1 MHVTIRKCWQFLGI
15 TQKNFRFLTSNC
27 TEKKIQKFKNMN
39 KLKQDKKLTNKGFLN
54 TLNNTI
60 ESVAISSLIK
70 VLIE

>member
-15 TQKNFRFLTSNC
+15 TEKNFRFLTSKC

>member
-1 MHVTIRKCWQFLGI
+1 
-15 TQKNFRFLTSNC
+15 
-27 TEKKIQKFKNMN
+27 MN